1 MASNPLVLPGVL
13 FVGED
18 ERQRL
23 TAHTGPAA
31 GWMAPKGILQWS
43 TEVSVVPREALTED
57 IRKEIKAVMP
67 EEQIPPAKY
76 PLTLEAAKRS
86 PLVAVSSKLTSK
98 LAELNVRV
106 HTIGVDRMTS
116 SFFYIAEG
124 GGEEALTVSGDLV
137 QAVAEMLGERADN
150 AAIERVMDSIVDRLL
165 ISLSKG
171 RVTELGVELAA
182 ALPRAAN
189 DGSGAKEVDLDQFEK
204 DLAGLVGASEKYGA
218 HLQEVAD
225 KIIGST
231 ERKVDV
237 PLYVDAR
244 KVPQG
249 PFELSIGDRKVPLAT
264 YERWVMT
271 GPFTEPT
278 GGTKPAAA
286 TPAAA
291 TPAAATPAKAE
302 PKPEPKAE
310 AKPEPKKETPKPAE
324 SKPKLEAA
332 AAKATTPRPADAKA
346 NDKGVEEKRTP
357 TPAPAK
363 AAALAAPIAP
373 TNKGASDRPPAPR
386 PATKSRP
393 DIEVPAAAAAAGDGG
408 AIQPMAV
415 VSIGSPS
422 TEPLPAPPRESEEK
436 AAEPAAAA
444 AATEEPK
451 KAAQKTLPLG
461 AVFDSDALAAAAS
474 APKEK
479 DDDAEAKKV
488 QQKTMPLNAV
498 YDPKVFEAAK
508 AAEDARRAKE
518 SAEEDAKKQSEP
530 KVATPAK
537 AAKAAEAS
545 APAAKQSP
553 QAKDLA
559 KDEKKGGF
567 PWLIVLIVIA
577 LAVVIYQVVLS
588 KK

>member
-18 ERQRL
+18 ERQRI

-57 IRKEIKAVMP
+57 VRRETKAVMP

-86 PLVAVSSKLTSK
+86 PLVAVSSKLASK
-98 LAELNVRV
+98 LTEQNVRV

-124 GGEEALTVSGDLV
+124 GGEDSVTVSGDLV

-165 ISLSKG
+165 RSLTKD

-182 ALPRAAN
+182 SLPRAAN
-189 DGSGAKEVDLDQFEK
+189 DGTGAQGVDLDQFEK
-204 DLAGLVGASEKYGA
+204 DLAVLVGASEKYGA
-218 HLQEVAD
+218 YLQEVAD
-225 KIIGST
+225 KISTAT

-249 PFELSIGDRKVPLAT
+249 PFELTVGDRKVPLAT

-271 GPFTEPT
+271 GPFTEP
-278 GGTKPAAA
+278 GGAAA
-286 TPAAA
+286 
-291 TPAAATPAKAE
+291 
-302 PKPEPKAE
+302 KPQPKAE
-310 AKPEPKKETPKPAE
+310 AKPEPKPEPKAEPKAATPKPAE
-324 SKPKLEAA
+324 SKPKPEPKAATPKPAEAKPA
-332 AAKATTPRPADAKA
+332 ATATPS
-346 NDKGVEEKRTP
+346 P

-373 TNKGASDRPPAPR
+373 SNKPASDRPPAPR
-386 PATKSRP
+386 PQSKSRP
-393 DIEVPAAAAAAGDGG
+393 DIEAPAAQAKAEPAKTEAKPADAAG
-408 AIQPMAV
+408 AIQPQAV

-422 TEPLPAPPRESEEK
+422 TEPLPAPPAEEK
-436 AAEPAAAA
+436 PAAAA
-444 AATEEPK
+444 AEAEKTEEAK
-451 KAAQKTLPLG
+451 KTPQKTLPLG
-461 AVFDSDALAAAAS
+461 AVFDTDAMAAAAKAS
-474 APKEK
+474 EPKQAAA
-479 DDDAEAKKV
+479 DEAKV
-488 QQKTMPLNAV
+488 QQKTMPLDAV

-508 AAEDARRAKE
+508 AAEDAKRAKE
-518 SAEEDAKKQSEP
+518 KAEEDEKAEAKKVKAEKAEP
-530 KVATPAK
+530 
-537 AAKAAEAS
+537 AAETKPVKQETKPT
-545 APAAKQSP
+545 AP
-553 QAKDLA
+553 
-559 KDEKKGGF
+559 EKKGGF
-567 PWLIVLIVIA
+567 PWLIVLIVVA